1 MDLSI
6 EQKIA
11 ALKAELVSARSI
23 AMARKLWLTTTSND
37 HHGHQGLPSVIHD
50 LLQASID
57 AFLQQVACHTTTTT
71 VNDDDSSSIA
81 QCAVTR
87 NLHDCLQIH
96 LMCSKCDHC
105 LGVELGAAGTH
116 VQLRRIIQFDS
127 HNLATEQDVDAV
139 MELQDLACEIA
150 ALCSNFPMKQSPFAP
165 EALVERL
172 PLTFTIR
179 SVAAHDK
186 VDGDEN
192 KLPSDE
198 ELVLI
203 HQVTTRQSAQEDV
216 GFGK

>member
-6 EQKIA
+6 EREIA
-11 ALKAELVSARSI
+11 AIKAELVSARSI
-23 AMARKLWLTTTSND
+23 AMARQRWLTTSSSD
-37 HHGHQGLPSVIHD
+37 HHGRQGLPSVIHG
-50 LLQASID
+50 LLQASINE
-57 AFLQQVACHTTTTT
+57 FLQQVACHTTTTT

-81 QCAVTR
+81 HFASTR

-96 LMCSKCDHC
+96 LTCSKCDDC
-105 LGVELGAAGTH
+105 LAVELGAAGTH

-127 HNLATEQDVDAV
+127 HKLVTEQDVDAV

-150 ALCSNFPMKQSPFAP
+150 ALYSSFPMKQSPFAP

-179 SVAAHDK
+179 SVDAHDK
-186 VDGDEN
+186 ALDDKELV
-192 KLPSDE
+192 DE